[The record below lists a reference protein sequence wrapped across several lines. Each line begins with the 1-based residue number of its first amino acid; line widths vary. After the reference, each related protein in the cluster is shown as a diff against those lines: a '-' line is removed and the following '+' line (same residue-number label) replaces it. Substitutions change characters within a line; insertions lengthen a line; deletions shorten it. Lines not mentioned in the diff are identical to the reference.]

1 MNGSKHHHTG
11 RSCTVQDRIARGTP
25 RDHFPPCGKRNQ
37 EKRSALAQIAPGA
50 KTVEHFPRY
59 LAEPAYQWH
68 NSFHKGRRCNPLFAG
83 RHQQRHAAKHA
94 QPNPECIKMNS
105 RSTTSGTFQ
114 ESSINSHKTSV
125 SRLATSACTSP
136 FSSSGT

>member
-11 RSCTVQDRIARGTP
+11 RSGAVQDRIARRTP
-25 RDHFPPCGKRNQ
+25 RDHFPAGGKRNK
-37 EKRSALAQIAPGA
+37 ETRSALAQIAPGA
-50 KTVEHFPRY
+50 KTVEYLSRHF
-59 LAEPAYQWH
+59 AEPAHQWH
-68 NSFHKGRRCNPLFAG
+68 NPLHQGRRCNPLFAG

-105 RSTTSGTFQ
+105 RSTTSGTFP